1 LILKHHHYDFLSL
14 ESSLLSC
21 LRFFFFLILRGILIL
36 IMYSFLSDFAI
47 GIGGIDSGGSIQ
59 QLLMDW
65 EVISIGGSSSEDT
78 RCGASDNESSS
89 SERLRASRRTS
100 GGTSCL
106 YGRA

>member
-1 LILKHHHYDFLSL
+1 MDKCCLMLRAIILTSVDMLSVL
-14 ESSLLSC
+14 QARYNMS
-21 LRFFFFLILRGILIL
+21 GILIL